1 MCRRYQLEVTMI
13 LDIRKE
19 KQHLTNYKIHCTDNP
34 KQSFEVRNMWY
45 DYTDNI

>member
-1 MCRRYQLEVTMI
+1 MI

-19 KQHLTNYKIHCTDNP
+19 KHYLTNYKIQ
-34 KQSFEVRNMWY
+34 QSFEVQSMWY

>member
-1 MCRRYQLEVTMI
+1 MI

-19 KQHLTNYKIHCTDNP
+19 NQHLINYKIHGTDNP